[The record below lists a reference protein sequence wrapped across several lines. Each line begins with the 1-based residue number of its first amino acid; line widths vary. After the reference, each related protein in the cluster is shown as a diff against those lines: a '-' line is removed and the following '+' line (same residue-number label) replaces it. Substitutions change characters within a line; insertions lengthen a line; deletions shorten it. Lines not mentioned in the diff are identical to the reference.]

1 MITNTSPSLEQLLVE
16 RGALSADQLQAAAAK
31 QQTTGG
37 KLRDILLEMGVVS
50 EDELLAAVSLQT
62 GIPHLS
68 LAETAAGL
76 RRVTDCFPLKF
87 MQQYKFFPSRLE
99 DGVLSVV
106 MSDPGDVD
114 TIDSLRLQSGCEVKV
129 FLGSAREILKALD
142 EYYGPSSSMDRI
154 IRDIADGHE
163 PSEEAAEDIAQLK
176 DLAAEAPVI
185 RLVNMLISRAVEARA
200 SDIHI
205 EPFEKALRVRFRVDG
220 VLLDAESPPRR
231 LQAAIISRI
240 KVLARINIAE
250 RRLPQD
256 GRIRMEVGGKD
267 LDIRVSTIPTIHGE
281 SVVMRLLD
289 RSSVLLGLAELGFPS
304 EARDRFEALIRSPH
318 GILLVTGP
326 TGAGKTTTLYA
337 ALRQI
342 NTVEKKVITIEDPV
356 EYQLEG
362 VNQIQVKPKIGLT
375 FASGLRHIVRQ
386 DPDVILVGEIR
397 DKETAEIAIHAALTG
412 HLVLSTLHTN
422 DAAGAITRLL
432 DMGIE
437 DYLVSSTLLAVLA
450 QRLVRQIC
458 SACKTPV
465 VLGEEAQREFRAPL
479 VATGGLSAFRGEGC
493 PACAGTGYFGR
504 LGLFEF
510 LVLDGNLQRLIL
522 KKADANAIRAEA
534 VKQGMKTLWQDGWE
548 KIAAGV
554 TTCGEVVRV
563 TRDS

>member
-1 MITNTSPSLEQLLVE
+1 MATNTSPPLEQLLIE
-16 RGALSADQLQAAAAK
+16 RGVLSAEQLQAAVTRQRTA
-31 QQTTGG
+31 GG
-37 KLRDILLEMGVVS
+37 QLREILLEMGVLS
-50 EDELLAAVSLQT
+50 EEELLATLSLQT

-68 LAETAAGL
+68 LTEATAGL
-76 RRVTDCFPLKF
+76 RKVTDAFPLAF
-87 MQQYKFFPSRLE
+87 MQQYKVFPLRLE
-99 DGVLSVV
+99 GGVLSVL
-106 MSDPGDVD
+106 MSDPGDVH
-114 TIDSLRLQSGCEVKV
+114 TLDSLRLQSGCEVKAY
-129 FLGSAREILKALD
+129 LGSEREILKALD

-154 IRDIADGHE
+154 VQDITDGA
-163 PSEEAAEDIAQLK
+163 EAGEDGGEDVAQLK

-220 VLLDAESPPRR
+220 VLLDAEAPPRR
-231 LQAAIISRI
+231 LQAAVISRV
-240 KVLARINIAE
+240 KVLAKINIAE

-256 GRIRMEVGGKD
+256 GRIRMEVGGKE
-267 LDIRVSTIPTIHGE
+267 LDIRVSTIPTIYGE

-289 RSSVLLGLAELGFPS
+289 RSSVRLGLDDLGFSP
-304 EARDRFEALIRSPH
+304 EAQQRFEALVRRPH
-318 GILLVTGP
+318 GIILVTGP

-342 NTVEKKVITIEDPV
+342 NSVEKKVITIEDPV

-397 DKETAEIAIHAALTG
+397 DRETAEIAIHAALTG

-450 QRLVRQIC
+450 QRLVRKIC
-458 SACKTPV
+458 PSCKASYVPAET
-465 VLGEEAQREFRAPL
+465 LWRDLKAPAVTDGMRL
-479 VATGGLSAFRGEGC
+479 FRGEGC
-493 PACAGTGYFGR
+493 GGCAGTGYFGR
-504 LGLFEF
+504 LGIYEF
-510 LVLDGNLQRLIL
+510 LVIEEKLQRLIL
-522 KKADANAIRAEA
+522 QKTDANAIRAEA
-534 VKQGMKTLWQDGWE
+534 VKQGMTTLWQDGWN
-548 KIAAGV
+548 KVAAGI
-554 TTCGEVVRV
+554 TTYEEVARV
-563 TRDS
+563 TQDG

>member
-31 QQTTGG
+31 QQITGDR
-37 KLRDILLEMGVVS
+37 LRDILLEMGVAS

-62 GIPHLS
+62 GIPYVS
-68 LAETAAGL
+68 LTQAAAGL
-76 RRVTDCFPLKF
+76 RKVTDAFPLKF
-87 MQQYKFFPSRLE
+87 MQEYKVFPLRLE
-99 DGVLSVV
+99 GGVLSVV

-114 TIDSLRLQSGCEVKV
+114 TLDSLRLQSGCELKV
-129 FLGSAREILKALD
+129 YLGSEQEILKALND
-142 EYYGPSSSMDRI
+142 YYGPSSSMDRI
-154 IRDIADGHE
+154 VQDITDGPE
-163 PSEEAAEDIAQLK
+163 AGEEGAEDIAQLK

-231 LQAAIISRI
+231 LQAAIISRV
-240 KVLARINIAE
+240 KVLAKINIAE

-267 LDIRVSTIPTIHGE
+267 LDIRVSTIPTIYGE

-289 RSSVLLGLAELGFPS
+289 RSSVLLGLEELGFPP
-304 EARDRFEALIRSPH
+304 EAQQRFETLIRRPH

-397 DKETAEIAIHAALTG
+397 DRETAEIAIHAALTG
-412 HLVLSTLHTN
+412 HLVLTTLHTN

-437 DYLVSSTLLAVLA
+437 DYLA
-450 QRLVRQIC
+450 QRLVRKVC
-458 SACKTPV
+458 SACKTPYV
-465 VLGEEAQREFRAPL
+465 PEEKLWRHLKAPT
-479 VATGGLSAFRGEGC
+479 AGSGGMRLFRGEGC
-493 PACAGTGYFGR
+493 AACVGTGYLGR
-504 LGLFEF
+504 LGIYEL
-510 LVLDGNLQRLIL
+510 LVVEEELQRLIL
-522 KKADANAIRAEA
+522 QKADANAIRAEA
-534 VKQGMKTLWQDGWE
+534 VKQGMQTMWQAGW
-548 KIAAGV
+548 KKVTAGV
-554 TTCGEVVRV
+554 TTYEEVVRV
-563 TRDS
+563 IQEG